1 MSTETVADIPEIIG
15 VLGAQMMAMY
25 EALLS
30 VLSLNLTFIT
40 LAVITNKAGSLIAAR
55 VSSSCQQ
62 I

>member
-40 LAVITNKAGSLIAAR
+40 LAVITSKAGSLIAAR